1 MKNTNTTSASFDML
15 SEGVRVNGTYT
26 AAKNV
31 KIAGTIDGDVH
42 IEGTLVIDKEG
53 VINGNIFADEIYVSG
68 KVTGILRSPGKIT
81 LRETAVIVGDLYTPS
96 LAIEEHAI
104 MEGLIHTTNNGLDEL
119 PEIEKNEESKTEK
132 EKADVAY

>member
-1 MKNTNTTSASFDML
+1 ML
-15 SEGVRVNGTYT
+15 SEGVRVNGSYT

-68 KVTGILRSPGKIT
+68 NVTGILRSPGKIT

-104 MEGLIHTTNNGLDEL
+104 MEGLIHTTKNGFDEEL
-119 PEIEKNEESKTEK
+119 PEK
-132 EKADVAY
+132 EKSESSKAKKEADVAY